1 MPERIIP
8 ITPGNIYHIYNRGV
22 NKQKIFFSEKNYQ
35 FFIYRLNKF
44 FQEYAICYAYCLM
57 PNHYHLLVKV
67 INELFVPKALHPLM
81 VSYSKAV
88 NNEQGRVGPLF
99 QGRFQAILIEDK
111 IQFLDCVKYIHLNPI
126 KAGLVRTSVEWTHSS
141 YSHYLNIKSDSF
153 IQTADVL
160 SHFEDIQEFR
170 EYTEF
175 GCEDY
180 QSKYFFDD

>member
-1 MPERIIP
+1 
-8 ITPGNIYHIYNRGV
+8 
-22 NKQKIFFSEKNYQ
+22 
-35 FFIYRLNKF
+35 
-44 FQEYAICYAYCLM
+44 
-57 PNHYHLLVKV
+57 
-67 INELFVPKALHPLM
+67 M